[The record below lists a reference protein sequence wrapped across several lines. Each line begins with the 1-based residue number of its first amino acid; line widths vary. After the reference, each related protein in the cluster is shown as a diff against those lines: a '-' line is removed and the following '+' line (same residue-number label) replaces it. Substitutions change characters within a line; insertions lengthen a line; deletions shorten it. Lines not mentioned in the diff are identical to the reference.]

1 MHLRSVNIEGL
12 GCFFLSAQSKGEPR
26 IQVVDRV
33 TMMKHRTRQYN
44 GKVR

>member
-12 GCFFLSAQSKGEPR
+12 GCFFLSAQSKGETPNPG
-26 IQVVDRV
+26 VDRV

>member
-12 GCFFLSAQSKGEPR
+12 GVFSCLPKVKVKPR
-26 IQVVDRV
+26 IQVVDRM